1 MSSIHRWRQ
10 LAEDLAELK
19 RRSRFTPTSGQ
30 AGEAEGIELVQQV
43 PDQIDLI
50 GIGDRCL
57 RQVLEGG
64 PGPLPLGHVDDAA
77 GRG

>member
-19 RRSRFTPTSGQ
+19 ARSRFTPTPGQ

-50 GIGDRCL
+50 AIGDRCL
-57 RQVLEGG
+57 RQIAEGG
-64 PGPLPLGHVDDAA
+64 PGPLPFVDVNHSS
-77 GRG
+77 RG